1 MWIDQNI
8 AKAIKVK
15 RALDGIGIKKLADK
29 LNTTYTT
36 LRKVE
41 RGNYDLSKRIY
52 DSLMNW
58 LSDSDINSDKF

>member
-1 MWIDQNI
+1 MWIDQNT

-41 RGNYDLSKRIY
+41 RGN
-52 DSLMNW
+52 
-58 LSDSDINSDKF
+58 